1 MKFKLFP
8 LKSQNGEL
16 KLTPMK
22 GTFFNK
28 PLEWNIETVGE
39 SWQQGS
45 NITGTLKVKNHG
57 AEAINLANAGVGLAY
72 AEIKKVHTRTDG
84 AFKLD
89 ATQAFAQ
96 NEIRPGEEILLNFS
110 FTISP
115 NSAVT
120 DKKASFYL
128 AYGRE
133 YNENQLQL
141 KIEPKALYSKIVSL
155 LDTFHRFKQKEFKAA
170 KKGVEFKLL
179 PPTSREMA
187 NIESLLLTFSMQEE
201 NLVMKYDF
209 QVKKLDT
216 TGITTKINKENLS
229 LEKVLVPKEYSLGR
243 DMINQDALLKSVEA
257 VLSEVKLKS
266 VY

>member
-1 MKFKLFP
+1 
-8 LKSQNGEL
+8 
-16 KLTPMK
+16 MK

-57 AEAINLANAGVGLAY
+57 AEVINLARAGVGLAY
-72 AEIKKVHTRTDG
+72 ADIKKVHARADG
-84 AFKLD
+84 ALKLD
-89 ATQAFAQ
+89 ATNAFSQ
-96 NEIRPGEEILLNFS
+96 NEVKPGEEVVLNFS
-110 FTISP
+110 FSISP

-120 DKKASFYL
+120 DKKASYYL
-128 AYGRE
+128 TYGRE
-133 YNENQLQL
+133 FNENHLQA
-141 KIEPKALYSKIVSL
+141 KIEPKALYAKIVGL
-155 LDTFHRFKQKEFKAA
+155 LDTFHRFKLKEIKAA

-216 TGITTKINKENLS
+216 SSITTKINKES
-229 LEKVLVPKEYSLGR
+229 LTLERVLPPKEYSLGR
-243 DMINQDALLKSVEA
+243 DMINQDALLKSVES